1 MPATYAPV
9 VPFCLHDYVA
19 LAADLNRSFFSNFP
33 D

>member
-19 LAADLNRSFFSNFP
+19 LAADFEQVIFQ
-33 D
+33 